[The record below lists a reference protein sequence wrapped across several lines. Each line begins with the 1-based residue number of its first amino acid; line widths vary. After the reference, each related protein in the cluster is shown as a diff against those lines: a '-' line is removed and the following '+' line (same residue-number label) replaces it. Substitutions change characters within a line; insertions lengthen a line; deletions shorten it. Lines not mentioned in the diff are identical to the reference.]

1 MLVLCSWV
9 FEVSST
15 ELRSPTVV
23 ARVSTEGNFFGA
35 SRDIVTEATGMVF
48 RPESVEDW
56 FHFVPTLLENDGWQ
70 IASECPAGRLLHRKS
85 PWGGHLI
92 RFSLRDILVHERPAD
107 PSYLFLRP
115 EVRDWARRSY
125 PELNEESFEV
135 VQQLAPGDAVV
146 KREVAWRFN
155 RQCNLFFCSLSGKA
169 VSSNNLLFQTTLEKP
184 GQVRQMV
191 RRNYPQQGDSVIL
204 VQCLSALLEA
214 VVVGRP
220 QGPNTFALDMVMKVP
235 SVLPLWASMHFEKLL
250 VSARDLTEWFV
261 NRPGI
266 TEMRQR
272 DQQFYVILTIQSWR
286 RGRPLL
292 PATAAEV
299 AAEQDVTT
307 IDAGKREGL
316 TSWVRYHP
324 AMVGSSSFVLSEY
337 LSVFLTRIGEQ
348 ASFYQSLD
356 GQELLPYQ
364 CAIQREDWDRVKGRF
379 HCAYALQKAAYR
391 RSRGGAT
398 APSVQDSLGP
408 RFRDDRSLDVLQQRL
423 TEATE
428 VKTVVRKTF
437 IDVDEP
443 TELESQTCQQRCRTL
458 SPVSHLCGQDFVD
471 VR

>member
-1 MLVLCSWV
+1 M
-9 FEVSST
+9 
-15 ELRSPTVV
+15 
-23 ARVSTEGNFFGA
+23 
-35 SRDIVTEATGMVF
+35 TEAIGMAL

-56 FHFVPTLLENDGWQ
+56 FHFVPTLLENEGWQ
-70 IASECPAGRLLHRKS
+70 IACECPAGRLLHRTS

-92 RFSLRDILVHERPAD
+92 RFSLRDILVHEPPAD
-107 PSYLFLRP
+107 PSHLFVRP
-115 EVRDWARRSY
+115 EVRDWATRRY

-135 VQQLAPGDAVV
+135 VQQLAPGNAVV

-155 RQCNLFFCSLSGKA
+155 RQCNLFFCTFSGKA
-169 VSSNNLLFQTTLEKP
+169 TNNLLFQTTSATP

-214 VVVGRP
+214 VVVARP
-220 QGPNTFALDMVMKVP
+220 QSPSTFALDMIMKVP

-250 VSARDLTEWFV
+250 VSGRDLTEWFV

-266 TEMRQR
+266 TEMRRQ
-272 DQQFYVILTIQSWR
+272 DQQYYVILTIQSWR

-299 AAEQDVTT
+299 AAGKDVTT
-307 IDAGKREGL
+307 IDAGKRDGL

-324 AMVGSSSFVLSEY
+324 AMVGSNGFVLSEY
-337 LSVFLTRIGEQ
+337 LSVFVTRIGEH
-348 ASFYQSLD
+348 ATFYQSLD

-364 CAIQREDWDRVKGRF
+364 CAIQRADWDRVRGRF
-379 HCAYALQKAAYR
+379 QCAYALQKSAYR
-391 RSRGGAT
+391 RSRGGAA
-398 APSVQDSLGP
+398 APSVQDSMGP
-408 RFRDDRSLDVLQQRL
+408 RFTDDHSLDVLQQRL
-423 TEATE
+423 DEATE

-443 TELESQTCQQRCRTL
+443 SQFDSESDQQRCRTL
-458 SPVSHLCGQDFVD
+458 SPVRHICGQDLVD